1 MFTGPYDTGTD
12 PAFTHGPSYAPD
24 GGYPAHSMVASG
36 ATSIRRTPTKKDV
49 ERAHKMT
56 NLPNAG
62 QAQHA
67 IHQTRR
73 SASDLFTLLRS
84 VTDHSQRGGCFYPP

>member
-67 IHQTRR
+67 IHQMHATIRPR
-73 SASDLFTLLRS
+73 DGPLSGLSESL
-84 VTDHSQRGGCFYPP
+84 HG